1 MSWWVIHSCELA
13 PYFTWVEDQG
23 DGRASF
29 FDKNA
34 IVRVAI
40 IYDEN
45 IHLWSWCWS
54 DIQSC
59 FYWSQKSSFS
69 FFTKGCPSL
78 FKLGKPIRNSCLL
91 LNTYCYTAFSL
102 KCSMPQD
109 APLLKA
115 LWHHGTWSSYFPL
128 VLLPGPAVSLC
139 QISDCKFF
147 EVGTSCFGLCKAL
160 CTVVVLYHQ
169 HHHQHL
175 SNPYPPKVHWD
186 PHCYPSI
193 AGGVLRLRD

>member
-91 LNTYCYTAFSL
+91 LNTYCCTAFSQVFSASRCTSSESSL
-102 KCSMPQD
+102 
-109 APLLKA
+109 AP
-115 LWHHGTWSSYFPL
+115 WDMVIIFPPCTL
-128 VLLPGPAVSLC
+128 AR
-139 QISDCKFF
+139 
-147 EVGTSCFGLCKAL
+147 SCCFA
-160 CTVVVLYHQ
+160 
-169 HHHQHL
+169 L
-175 SNPYPPKVHWD
+175 SN
-186 PHCYPSI
+186 I
-193 AGGVLRLRD
+193 RLQVLWSRNLMFWSL